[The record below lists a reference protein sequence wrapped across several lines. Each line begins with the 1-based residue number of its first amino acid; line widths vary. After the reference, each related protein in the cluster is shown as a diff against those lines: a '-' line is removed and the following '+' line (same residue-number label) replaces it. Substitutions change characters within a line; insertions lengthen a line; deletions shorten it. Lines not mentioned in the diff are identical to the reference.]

1 MSDPNM
7 QRTVQQPKQ
16 IVVVEDDPVQ
26 RTLLVTWLKAEGYRV
41 EAFENGLDARNFL
54 GDSWADLLI
63 LDWDLP
69 GMTGERLLGW
79 VRGRARSIVPVIF
92 QTVHSDEEDIVKILD
107 AGADDFLIK
116 PLERQTLLARV
127 RALLRRFAAL
137 SVDSGRMQVGAH
149 VLSRAT
155 LTVSVGEAAHAFS
168 AKEFDILWHLAAH
181 PGTVVQRQ
189 DLLRLVWGVEAA
201 AQTRSVDMYVS
212 RLRSRLKAA
221 GIAWTVQ
228 AAYATGYRL
237 NLGEAA
243 PDAAAPD
250 TPAPR

>member
-1 MSDPNM
+1 MSEPNM

-26 RTLLVTWLKAEGYRV
+26 RTLLVTWLKAEDYRV
-41 EAFENGLDARNFL
+41 EAFDDGLDARRFL
-54 GDSWADLLI
+54 GDSWADLLL

-69 GMTGERLLGW
+69 GMTGERLLAW

-107 AGADDFLIK
+107 AGADDFLVK
-116 PLERQTLLARV
+116 PLEKQTLLARV

-137 SVDSGRMQVGAH
+137 SVDSGRMQLGGY
-149 VLSRAT
+149 VLARAT
-155 LTVSVGEAAHAFS
+155 LTVSDDRASHAFS
-168 AKEFDILWHLAAH
+168 AKEFDILWHLAEH

-189 DLLRLVWGVEAA
+189 DLLRLVWGADA
-201 AQTRSVDMYVS
+201 SAQTRTVDMYVS

-221 GIAWTVQ
+221 GIGWTVH

-237 NLGEAA
+237 NLGA
-243 PDAAAPD
+243 DAE
-250 TPAPR
+250 PADRAS

>member
-1 MSDPNM
+1 MSEPNM

-41 EAFENGLDARNFL
+41 EAFDNGLDARRFL
-54 GDSWADLLI
+54 GDSWADLLV

-92 QTVHSDEEDIVKILD
+92 QTVHSEEEDIVKILD

-116 PLERQTLLARV
+116 PLEKQTLLARV

-137 SVDSGRMQVGAH
+137 SVDSGRMHVGRY
-149 VLSRAT
+149 VLSRAA
-155 LTVSVGEAAHAFS
+155 LTVSDGEAAHPFS

-181 PGTVVQRQ
+181 PGAVVQRQ
-189 DLLRLVWGVEAA
+189 DLLRLVWGSEAP
-201 AQTRSVDMYVS
+201 AQTRSIDMYVS

-221 GIAWTVQ
+221 GIGWSVQ
-228 AAYATGYRL
+228 AAYASGYRL
-237 NLGEAA
+237 NLGAESDPADGA
-243 PDAAAPD
+243 P
-250 TPAPR
+250 